1 MNKKEQTSEEFLS
14 LNTDTENSSIQT
26 DFTDSDNHSE
36 LQENDENSIIPNN
49 SDAQENTI
57 NEIVQESIEN
67 ESIQE
72 HSENTIQSDMGNDTN
87 QNSESENENFR
98 PYNPENQKKGLDKLA
113 IAGICIVVFSVII
126 ILLTLFYF
134 YANSQKETI
143 YSGITIKGIDVSN
156 LSKEQAIAKVSDEFN
171 SKIPTELVLQHND
184 YTATI
189 STSDL
194 NIDFHVDDAVNSAY
208 NVCRSGNIFEKNF
221 NIFKLNFSNI
231 NIDPYFSLDNNQLQ
245 QKLDDISENLPDK
258 MVESSYYI
266 EKNNLIITK
275 GKEGP
280 KVDTE
285 KMLGIIQNE
294 IYNLDFEDGPIQIV
308 TSITYPSEINLEAI
322 HQEIYKEAKDAYYT
336 KNPYKVHASEN
347 GLDFK
352 VSMEEAQT
360 LLQNSQDTCTIPLKV
375 TYPKVTTSMVGS
387 EAFPDLLSTFST
399 NYNAGQTNRT
409 TNLRLAANKINGVVL
424 MPGETFSY
432 NKVVGNRTAVA
443 GYKPAGTYV
452 GGKVVDGIGG
462 GICQITTTLYNAVLY
477 ANLDIVQRSNHQ
489 FIPSYS
495 SASRDATVVYG
506 AIDFKF
512 KNNRAY
518 PIKIYCSVSGGVA
531 KCNIFGVKTDNDYE
545 VQLSSRITSTT
556 SNAIYSEAYKTLK
569 KNGTVISTT
578 LLSKDKYLRH

>member
-285 KMLGIIQNE
+285 EMLGIIQNE
-294 IYNLDFEDGPIQIV
+294 IYNLDFEDGSIQIV

-506 AIDFKF
+506 AIDFQF